1 MAAGDIEAVYGG
13 FVTRVRNAVLKR
25 QTQPILCQQ
34 TPVPKGTDAHS
45 SISKAAVHILK
56 MSWPG

>member
-1 MAAGDIEAVYGG
+1 MAAGDIEAVYGR

-25 QTQPILCQQ
+25 QIQPILCQQ
-34 TPVPKGTDAHS
+34 TPVLKGTDAYS
-45 SISKAAVHILK
+45 SNSEAACHILK